1 MDLSRSSLNYL
12 SEILV
17 QMKTLH
23 GDIAN
28 GISSIV
34 EVDSNKVCARP
45 GWDEK
50 QIHPAPYEEWIEAVA
65 PEERNR
71 EPIQPL
77 DLLQVS
83 TPSTTDARMAS
94 SSFEA
99 SEHGTENLVIHS
111 QVQEQSASKAHEQLL
126 SILDESE
133 KKVVPQPHQGAVP
146 ATHPLLTFNR
156 SRAISKHLLKK
167 YDRQYLYEK
176 VWEMPF
182 WLAAKAFGVKE
193 HTLCNACL
201 RLQIPTPPHGYWSRK
216 EEKRRLVERPALPD
230 MPGLVMPPK
239 EVEASQKPAGPRTV
253 SAIVMARY
261 DREKL
266 YADVWRLPMRHLA
279 KEYGVSE
286 TTIWS
291 RCKLLH
297 IPTPGLSYWQRKA
310 RGLEVPERPPLEPV
324 VVTGFTTNTENWE
337 VRRERYNRVSVY
349 NTPRI
354 SRRHPG
360 GSEN

>member
-1 MDLSRSSLNYL
+1 
-12 SEILV
+12 
-17 QMKTLH
+17 MKTLH
-23 GDIAN
+23 ENIIN
-28 GISSIV
+28 GISSIG
-34 EVDSNKVCARP
+34 EVDSNKVCARA
-45 GWDEK
+45 GRDEK
-50 QIHPAPYEEWIEAVA
+50 QIHPAPYEEWIEAAA

-71 EPIQPL
+71 EPIQPP
-77 DLLQVS
+77 DLLPDS
-83 TPSTTDARMAS
+83 TPSTTNARMAS
-94 SSFEA
+94 SFFEA
-99 SEHGTENLVIHS
+99 SEHVTENLAIHS
-111 QVQEQSASKAHEQLL
+111 QSQEQSASKAQEQLL

-133 KKVVPQPHQGAVP
+133 KKVVSQSHQGAVP
-146 ATHPLLTFNR
+146 ANHPPLTF
-156 SRAISKHLLKK
+156 SRARSISKHLLKK
-167 YDRQYLYEK
+167 YDRQYLYDK
-176 VWEMPF
+176 VWEMPL
-182 WLAAKAFGVKE
+182 WQAAKAFGVKE

-201 RLQIPTPPHGYWSRK
+201 RLQIPTPPQGYWSRK
-216 EEKRRLVERPALPD
+216 EERRRLVERPALPD

-297 IPTPGLSYWQRKA
+297 IPTPGLNYWQRKA
-310 RGLEVPERPPLEPV
+310 MGLEVPERPLLEPV
-324 VVTGFTTNTENWE
+324 VVTGFTTNTEDWE
-337 VRRERYNRVSVY
+337 IRRERYDRVCVY
-349 NTPRI
+349 NTPHI
-354 SRRHPG
+354 SRRRPG